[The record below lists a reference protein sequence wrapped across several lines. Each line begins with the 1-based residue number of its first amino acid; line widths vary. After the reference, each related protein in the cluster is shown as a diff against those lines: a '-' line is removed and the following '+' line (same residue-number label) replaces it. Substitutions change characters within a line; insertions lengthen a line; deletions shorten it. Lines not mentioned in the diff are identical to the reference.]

1 MTETATYR
9 LARGIRLRRE
19 ADGSVLMLVPEGIV
33 TLNETAF
40 AALELADGERS
51 TAAISSTLAAR
62 FDAPDGALE
71 ADVSDLFAEFAAR
84 GYLLR

>member
-1 MTETATYR
+1 MIETATYR

-33 TLNETAF
+33 SLNDTAF

-51 TAAISSTLAAR
+51 IAAIASVLATR
-62 FDAPDGALE
+62 FDAPSGTLE
-71 ADVSDLFAEFAAR
+71 TDVTELFEEFTAR

>member
-33 TLNETAF
+33 TLNNTAY

-51 TAAISSTLAAR
+51 ITAIASMLAAH

-71 ADVSDLFAEFAAR
+71 ADVTDLFEEFAAR

>member
-19 ADGSVLMLVPEGIV
+19 ADGSVLMLVPEGII
-33 TLNETAF
+33 TLNDTAY

-51 TAAISSTLAAR
+51 VVEIARLLAAR
-62 FDAPDGALE
+62 FEAPDGALE
-71 ADVSDLFAEFAAR
+71 TDVADLFGEFTAR

>member
-1 MTETATYR
+1 MTETTTYR

-19 ADGSVLMLVPEGIV
+19 ADGSVLMLVPEGII
-33 TLNETAF
+33 TLNDTAY
-40 AALELADGERS
+40 AALELADGERPI
-51 TAAISSTLAAR
+51 TAIASLLAAR

-71 ADVSDLFAEFAAR
+71 ADVADLFEEFAVR